1 MKTKTK
7 KRASPSG
14 VSAEWSSLSRRGGW
28 HYHIYRLRKD
38 KDASEEITEEAICIY
53 KKKVDKQQYEDK
65 EQCKECGCV
74 QGQDIFLML
83 REANPILEHESRSP
97 THRVVWYRP
106 ARVKFMVF
114 IINSV
119 SLGLSAMLKLCVL
132 FWKKNK
138 IKYFHITIATR
149 EH

>member
-38 KDASEEITEEAICIY
+38 KDASEEITEEAIYIY

-97 THRVVWYRP
+97 THRVVW
-106 ARVKFMVF
+106 VKFMVF

-119 SLGLSAMLKLCVL
+119 SLGLSATLKLCVL
-132 FWKKNK
+132 FWKKK
-138 IKYFHITIATR
+138 IKKYLHITIATR